1 MKFKQ
6 TELSLPQTLYI
17 VISFDKRLEIGRSKM
32 GPKLFLYLAE
42 LGLGHLITPIGR
54 NQYSDAKMK
63 QIVHFFISENVEE
76 ANS

>member
-1 MKFKQ
+1 
-6 TELSLPQTLYI
+6 
-17 VISFDKRLEIGRSKM
+17 M

-76 ANS
+76 ANSWTKKL